1 MKRRILDLFK
11 GFLMGFDCTIP
22 GFSIGTLAV
31 LLNVY
36 ERIINDLN
44 DLLKHPWQIIK
55 KDIYLALGFLIG
67 FVIDILVITY
77 LLTHFPIQTVM
88 FFVGMVFATI
98 PQTFKI
104 ARGEK
109 IKVRDI
115 IICFVSCAI
124 LVLISLLNANES
136 KEIAIRPLFLIMIF
150 LMGVIGSGSMI
161 IPGISG
167 SLLIMAFGY
176 YEPIMITMKEVFSK
190 VAHFEFSGIG
200 VYLLVILIFI
210 IGIVIGV
217 IGVAKI
223 LNILLNKFKTSVY
236 SSILGLLL
244 ASPFAIIYLTVKDY
258 GEFIN
263 FSSPWIYIVGGL
275 TLVLGCLF
283 GFLMVYLEKKNEK
296 PKQEAIET
304 NNEIV
309 NEDNNE

>member
-36 ERIINDLN
+36 ERLINDLN
-44 DLLKHPWQIIK
+44 DILKHPWKIIK
-55 KDIYLALGFLIG
+55 KDIWLGLGFIIG

-77 LLTHFPIQTVM
+77 LLTNFPIQTVM

-109 IKVRDI
+109 IKIRDI
-115 IICFVSCAI
+115 IICLVSCVI

-136 KEIAIRPLFLIMIF
+136 KEIAIKPLFLIMIF

-176 YEPIMITMKEVFSK
+176 YEPIMITMREVFSK

-200 VYLLVILIFI
+200 TYLLVILIFI

-223 LNILLNKFKTSVY
+223 LSLLLNKFKTSVY
-236 SSILGLLL
+236 ASILGLLL
-244 ASPFAIIYLTVKDY
+244 ASPFAIIYLTVKGY
-258 GEFIN
+258 QEYIN
-263 FSSPWIYIVGGL
+263 FSNPWIYIIGGV
-275 TLVLGCLF
+275 TLILGTLF

-296 PKQEAIET
+296 PEIEK
-304 NNEIV
+304 
-309 NEDNNE
+309 DNNQEEQEDDEE

>member
-98 PQTFKI
+98 PQTFRI

-109 IKVRDI
+109 IKVRDT
-115 IICFVSCAI
+115 IICVAF
-124 LVLISLLNANES
+124 
-136 KEIAIRPLFLIMIF
+136 
-150 LMGVIGSGSMI
+150 VIGI
-161 IPGISG
+161 ITI
-167 SLLIMAFGY
+167 
-176 YEPIMITMKEVFSK
+176 
-190 VAHFEFSGIG
+190 
-200 VYLLVILIFI
+200 
-210 IGIVIGV
+210 
-217 IGVAKI
+217 
-223 LNILLNKFKTSVY
+223 
-236 SSILGLLL
+236 GLL
-244 ASPFAIIYLTVKDY
+244 
-258 GEFIN
+258 
-263 FSSPWIYIVGGL
+263 
-275 TLVLGCLF
+275 
-283 GFLMVYLEKKNEK
+283 
-296 PKQEAIET
+296 
-304 NNEIV
+304 
-309 NEDNNE
+309 